1 MKKQEL
7 HLILDLTSEVGV
19 PAVKALLDAF
29 DGDEVTAA
37 DIQRLRREAKSTD
50 EIFAEHG
57 ITFEK
62 K

>member
-1 MKKQEL
+1 MKKQDV
-7 HLILDLTSEVGV
+7 HLVLDLTSKVGV
-19 PAVKALLDAF
+19 PAVKALLDAL

-37 DIQRLRREAKSTD
+37 DIARLRREAKSTD
-50 EIFAEHG
+50 EIFEENG

>member
-1 MKKQEL
+1 MKKQDV
-7 HLILDLTSEVGV
+7 HLFLDLTSKVGV
-19 PAVKALLDAF
+19 PAVKALLDAL

-37 DIQRLRREAKSTD
+37 DIARLRREAKSTD
-50 EIFAEHG
+50 EIFEENG